1 VPVSKGVTTREWGQS
16 STRRASLPP
25 PFRLLR
31 SSAVGFDRIFVQ
43 VVARQLWGSDVY
55 SDDSDVVAILAHTGL
70 FPVRQTAPTKLQGVS
85 VFARVSET
93 LVRRCAVCGV
103 AAAPTI
109 FGETQTR

>member
-1 VPVSKGVTTREWGQS
+1 M
-16 STRRASLPP
+16 
-25 PFRLLR
+25 
-31 SSAVGFDRIFVQ
+31 Q

-70 FPVRQTAPTKLQGVS
+70 FPVRQSAPTKLQGVS

-103 AAAPTI
+103 AASPTI
-109 FGETQTR
+109 FGETRTR